1 MASDDKKLV
10 LVVDD
15 DLYIRESMSD
25 LLDSKGYSVL
35 QAENGQ
41 EALEVLKST
50 MRFPSVVVL
59 DLAMPIMDGRVFLK
73 LRARDPILRGIPV
86 IVVSG
91 NFQSGD
97 PLEGIDGYLSKPVNV
112 DHLLD
117 IIDRHARS

>member
-1 MASDDKKLV
+1 
-10 LVVDD
+10 
-15 DLYIRESMSD
+15 MSD

-41 EALEVLKST
+41 EAFEVLKST
-50 MRFPSVVVL
+50 MRFPCVVVL
-59 DLAMPIMDGRVFLK
+59 DLAMPIMDGRMFLK
-73 LRARDPILRGIPV
+73 LRARDPILRRIPV

-91 NFQSGD
+91 NFQSAD